1 MRISDWSSDVCSS
14 DLFNNHGILPN
25 TLLFKGLVI
34 GGEIKTYPNLYTRE
48 VYDKTTDEMKEEL
61 GFYTDVKTRPLI
73 IDELRQAVREEVILL
88 NDATTIDEM
97 ITFVADPKSGKIEA
111 EVGCHDD
118 RSEEHTSELQS
129 LMRISSAVFCLK
141 KKHLPPP
148 CHYCRTR
155 PPVQAGFPDS
165 DASSP
170 T

>member
-14 DLFNNHGILPN
+14 DL
-25 TLLFKGLVI
+25 
-34 GGEIKTYPNLYTRE
+34 
-48 VYDKTTDEMKEEL
+48 DKTTDEMKEEL

-111 EVGCHDD
+111 EVGCNDD

-129 LMRISSAVFCLK
+129 LMRISYAVVCLK
-141 KKHLPPP
+141 KKTSKANNNLYIESHS
-148 CHYCRTR
+148 H
-155 PPVQAGFPDS
+155 
-165 DASSP
+165 
-170 T
+170 

>member
-14 DLFNNHGILPN
+14 DL
-25 TLLFKGLVI
+25 
-34 GGEIKTYPNLYTRE
+34 
-48 VYDKTTDEMKEEL
+48 DKTTDEMKEEL

-118 RSEEHTSELQS
+118 CVMALAIANQDRKSVVQGKSVSVRVDLGGRLIIQKTK
-129 LMRISSAVFCLK
+129 SAN
-141 KKHLPPP
+141 
-148 CHYCRTR
+148 R
-155 PPVQAGFPDS
+155 
-165 DASSP
+165 
-170 T
+170 

>member
-88 NDATTIDEM
+88 NGATTIDEM
-97 ITFVADPKSGKIEA
+97 ITF
-111 EVGCHDD
+111 

-129 LMRISSAVFCLK
+129 LMRISYAVFCLK
-141 KKHLPPP
+141 KKK
-148 CHYCRTR
+148 
-155 PPVQAGFPDS
+155 QQQ
-165 DASSP
+165 
-170 T
+170 

>member
-14 DLFNNHGILPN
+14 DL
-25 TLLFKGLVI
+25 
-34 GGEIKTYPNLYTRE
+34 
-48 VYDKTTDEMKEEL
+48 DKTTDEMKEEL

-118 RSEEHTSELQS
+118 CVMALAIANHIHDGCWEIGRAH
-129 LMRISSAVFCLK
+129 V
-141 KKHLPPP
+141 
-148 CHYCRTR
+148 
-155 PPVQAGFPDS
+155 
-165 DASSP
+165 
-170 T
+170 

>member
-1 MRISDWSSDVCSS
+1 MIRRPPRSTRTDT
-14 DLFNNHGILPN
+14 LFPYTTLFRS
-25 TLLFKGLVI
+25 LLFKGLVI

-118 RSEEHTSELQS
+118 CVMALAIANHIHDGCWDL
-129 LMRISSAVFCLK
+129 V
-141 KKHLPPP
+141 
-148 CHYCRTR
+148 
-155 PPVQAGFPDS
+155 PVTDDMFIEMI
-165 DASSP
+165 
-170 T
+170 